1 MSDFFVAGSWRNHDA
16 IEEVLRVL
24 DEVDASVYSFVRVGY
39 SEAAAALATPGGADK
54 ASLDSPAVR
63 DLFQQDLEALCGADR
78 FLLVLP
84 AGQAAH
90 IEAGIAY
97 GLGKPCYAVGPV
109 ERSETLYRIF
119 DDMFAEPGDLRRW
132 LVETHTAQAHGCG
145 ERIVA
150 RMTGRSDSPQT
161 TDEVIALLRED

>member
-1 MSDFFVAGSWRNHDA
+1 LIAGARVLAGYGRRVSDFFVAGSWRNRSG
-16 IEEVLRVL
+16 IEEVLLTL
-24 DEVDASVYSFVRVGY
+24 DEAGASSYCFVRVGY
-39 SEAAAALATPGGADK
+39 SAAAAALANPGGADR
-54 ASLDSPAVR
+54 AHLGSAAVR
-63 DLFQQDLEALCGADR
+63 ELFEQDLDALRAADR

-119 DDMFAEPGDLRRW
+119 DVMFPGTGELRDW
-132 LVETHTAQAHGCG
+132 LAADVF
-145 ERIVA
+145 R
-150 RMTGRSDSPQT
+150 
-161 TDEVIALLRED
+161 